1 MYGDI
6 GFWTH
11 IHTGAALAV
20 EIVQALETSLQ
31 DKSLD
36 SSYNT
41 LLLRSTLQH
50 VQSGCSSHLHD
61 CSSMHLLT
69 MEAHTASLQPDTEAA
84 IMLVASA
91 RLVTAAAATTA
102 SLATDPSTAPPSPR
116 PLVICK
122 ETVVNRVPQF

>member
-1 MYGDI
+1 
-6 GFWTH
+6 
-11 IHTGAALAV
+11 
-20 EIVQALETSLQ
+20 
-31 DKSLD
+31 
-36 SSYNT
+36 
-41 LLLRSTLQH
+41 
-50 VQSGCSSHLHD
+50 
-61 CSSMHLLT
+61 MHLLT

-122 ETVVNRVPQF
+122 ETVVNIGVHNFDMYIVIKHNIRL